1 MQEIQAQEYF
11 KQSYSKVRQFHDE
24 FVKEGDLRGLIGPRE
39 VPRLWER
46 HILNSATLQDFMTT
60 SVDNLQKTILVD
72 VGSGTGFPGV
82 VLACMFPDV
91 RVYLV
96 EAMSRRV
103 DWLLHIQEL
112 LKLENAEV
120 VRGRAEDIQRSMLIP
135 PADFVSARAVANL
148 KKLLPWTMPFLKPG
162 GQLLALKGAS
172 VEDEVGDAV
181 DVIKQYSNAAPEI
194 LKGASIPGVETT
206 TILKL
211 TRK

>member
-1 MQEIQAQEYF
+1 MQEYF
-11 KQSYSKVRQFHDE
+11 KQSYSKVRQFHGE
-24 FVKEGDLRGLIGPRE
+24 LVKEGDLRGLIGPRE

-60 SVDNLQKTILVD
+60 SIDNLQKTILVD
-72 VGSGTGFPGV
+72 VGSGAGFPGV

-120 VRGRAEDIQRSMLIP
+120 VRGRAEDIQRSKLIP